1 MDAIE
6 LKVPPL
12 GLALIIAAAMWLAS
26 KIIPSLALAMPWLP
40 VCTVVLVGAGIVFVL
55 AGVVAF
61 RKAKTTVNPTN
72 PETTSTV
79 VASGVYAVSRNPMY
93 VGFLLILAGWAVFL
107 GHAFSFVLLPVF
119 ILYMNRFQIIPEER
133 ALSAR
138 FGSEYTAYMQSVRRW
153 L

>member
-1 MDAIE
+1 MNAIE

-12 GLALIIAAAMWLAS
+12 ALALIIAAAMWLAS
-26 KIIPSLALAMPWLP
+26 KAIPSLALAMPWLP
-40 VCTVVLVGAGIVFVL
+40 ACAVALVGAGVVFIL
-55 AGVVAF
+55 AGVIAF

-107 GHAFSFVLLPVF
+107 GHAFSFLLLPVF
-119 ILYMNRFQIIPEER
+119 VLYMNRFQIVPEER
-133 ALSAR
+133 VLSAR

>member
-26 KIIPSLALAMPWLP
+26 KIIPSLALALPWLP
-40 VCTVVLVGAGIVFVL
+40 VCTVVLVGAGIAFVL

-107 GHAFSFVLLPVF
+107 GHAFSFLLLPVF
-119 ILYMNRFQIIPEER
+119 VLYMNRFQIVPEER
-133 ALSAR
+133 VLSAR